1 MGGSL
6 QDWSA
11 FEEVVVGFSYRGR
24 GRGVRETKKG
34 GDRETFKKGIGRIGR
49 LGKIG
54 LGGGIRSIQS
64 WGSVAG
70 VDILVRGGQG

>member
-1 MGGSL
+1 MIHCKTGLLLRRLLWG
-6 QDWSA
+6 
-11 FEEVVVGFSYRGR
+11 FHTGVGVEGL
-24 GRGVRETKKG
+24 GKQKKG